1 MFVSRRRAIFSL
13 FALTVLTVCSGSTNA
28 QQNAAPRV
36 ALKTSVG
43 EIVLE
48 LNPTKAPK
56 SVENFLQYV
65 KSGQYDGTVFHR
77 VMQGFMIQ
85 GGGMDKDMQEKPTR
99 APIRNEATNGLKN
112 QAYTVAMARTANPD
126 SATAQFFINVAD
138 NGMLDF
144 PQPDGAGYAVF
155 GKVIQGKEVVDLI
168 KAVAT
173 GDKAGHQNVPLKPI
187 LITSARVLP

>member
-1 MFVSRRRAIFSL
+1 MFVSRRKAATALVSL
-13 FALTVLTVCSGSTNA
+13 ALTCLHPSMSSA
-28 QQNAAPRV
+28 QQPAAPRV
-36 ALKTSVG
+36 ALKTSAG

-56 SVENFLQYV
+56 SVDNFLQYV
-65 KSGQYDGTVFHR
+65 KSGQYNGTVFHR
-77 VMQGFMIQ
+77 VMNGFMVQ
-85 GGGMDKDMQEKPTR
+85 GGGMDADMKEKPTR
-99 APIRNEATNGLKN
+99 APIRNEAANGLKN
-112 QAYTVAMARTANPD
+112 DAYTVAMARTQDPD

-155 GKVIQGKEVVDLI
+155 GKVVQGKDVVDRI
-168 KAVAT
+168 KTVAT

-187 LITSARVLP
+187 VITSARVLP